1 MGYCNAGIGAAR
13 INDSAIGSHTTYSSQ
28 KIEQA
33 IEDHGYAI
41 VAPEYSPSATYVA
54 DQYVIYEGN
63 LYRCIE
69 SITTAEAWT
78 AAHWE
83 QTYIGLELDNQ
94 ARCAA
99 VSWSN
104 ELETPFTY
112 RDFFHIYFATASDF
126 YEVLVYRLGTDQLNV
141 TAIKNG
147 TPSHSVVT
155 NSISVDNGAFTITRT
170 NASIDDP
177 YHCKISVAST
187 SIIGAIK
194 IIY

>member
-1 MGYCNAGIGAAR
+1 MPGFIQGGIGAAR
-13 INDSAIGSHTTYSSQ
+13 IDDSAIGSHTTYSSQ

-33 IEDHGYAI
+33 IEEYGYAI
-41 VAPEYSPSATYVA
+41 VAPEYSASSTYTA
-54 DQYVIYEGN
+54 DQYVIYEGI

-69 SITTAEAWT
+69 AITVAEPWT

-83 QTYIGLELDNQ
+83 ATFIGKELDNQ

-99 VSWSN
+99 VACDD

-112 RDFFHIYFATASDF
+112 RDFFHVYFATTTDL
-126 YEVLVYRLGTDQLNV
+126 YEVLVYRFGTDQLNV
-141 TAIKNG
+141 TSTKNG
-147 TPSHSVVT
+147 TSYHSVET
-155 NSISVDNGAFTITRT
+155 NSVTVDSTFTITRT

-177 YHCKISVAST
+177 YHCKLTITSTVA
-187 SIIGAIK
+187 GAIK